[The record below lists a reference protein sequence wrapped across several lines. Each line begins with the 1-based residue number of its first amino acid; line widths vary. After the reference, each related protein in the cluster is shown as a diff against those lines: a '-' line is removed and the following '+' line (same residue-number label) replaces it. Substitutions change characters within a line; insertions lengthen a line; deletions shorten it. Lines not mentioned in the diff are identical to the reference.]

1 MQKQSKGAVT
11 KLLFT
16 GGGGAGNEAIYRLL
30 ANRYEC
36 HFADADISA
45 IDDTVPTD
53 NRHAIPLAKDADFAK
68 MVASLCC
75 ALGVDLLIPGVDEEL
90 PKIASI
96 ARSVPAMKIL
106 APDSVFIAQMSDK
119 LSMIRTLDAAGL
131 TAPCTFKANDR
142 VLVGFPVI
150 AKPRNGRGSRGVRVV
165 ASEAELDA
173 YLLLEGLD
181 PENVILQEIGYG
193 IEYTV
198 QMIADLHGVLRAV
211 VPVEVEIKRGITL
224 RAKTVENP
232 VVEDACRA
240 IHAAY
245 PTRGCYNIQLILT
258 DDGRVLPFEI
268 NPRISTTFC
277 LSVAAG
283 VDPIAISLGL
293 APNIGETVAYRTGVT
308 LRRHWRN
315 SFSTMEKS

>member
-1 MQKQSKGAVT
+1 MI

-30 ANRYEC
+30 SDRYEC
-36 HFADADISA
+36 HFADADPSA
-45 IDDTVPTD
+45 IDDAIPAD
-53 NRHAIPLAKDADFAK
+53 KRHAIPLAQDAGFAK

-75 ALGVDLLIPGVDEEL
+75 ALGVDLLVPGVDEEL
-90 PKIASI
+90 PKMASI

-119 LSMIRTLDAAGL
+119 LSMIRALDAAGL
-131 TAPCTFKANDR
+131 PAPWTFQANER
-142 VLVGFPVI
+142 ALVRFPAI

-173 YLLLEGLD
+173 YLLLEGLEAD
-181 PENVILQEIGYG
+181 NILLQELGYG
-193 IEYTV
+193 TEYTV
-198 QMIADLHGVLRAV
+198 QMIADFHGVLRAV

-224 RAKTVENP
+224 RAKTVENSM
-232 VVEDACRA
+232 VDDACRA

-245 PTRGCYNIQLILT
+245 PTGGCYNIQLILSN
-258 DDGRVLPFEI
+258 DGKILPFEI

-293 APNIGETVAYRTGVT
+293 GPNISETVAFRAGVT

-315 SFSTMEKS
+315 SLSNMEQS